1 MQEIIMK
8 IKSYDERNHS
18 LIVSWCS
25 DATKSQNPD
34 DYQSLA
40 LQPLQYWPDADN
52 ELLIRR
58 IAEMG
63 ISHVQTIERKENI
76 TEDDSRI
83 QYLKSLVDQE
93 FRMNVNDMM
102 NEINTW
108 QNVGSSNNLVHT
120 V

>member
-8 IKSYDERNHS
+8 IKGYDERNHS

-34 DYQSLA
+34 DYQPLA
-40 LQPLQYWPDADN
+40 VQPLSMWPDADN
-52 ELLIRR
+52 ELLLRR

-63 ISHVQTIERKENI
+63 LSHVQHIERKENI
-76 TEDDSRI
+76 AEDDSRVE
-83 QYLKSLVDQE
+83 YLKSLAGQE

-108 QNVGSSNNLVHT
+108 QTTNSSNNLVHT

>member
-8 IKSYDERNHS
+8 IKGYDERNHS

-25 DATKSQNPD
+25 DTTKSQNPD
-34 DYQSLA
+34 DYQALA
-40 LQPLQYWPDADN
+40 LQPLDMWPDADN
-52 ELLIRR
+52 QLLLKR

-63 ISHVQTIERKENI
+63 IHHVQSIERKENI
-76 TEDDSRI
+76 SQQDDRI
-83 QYLKSLVDQE
+83 EYLKSLVDQE
-93 FRMNVNDMM
+93 FRVSVSDMI

-108 QNVGSSNNLVHT
+108 QNTNSSNNLVHT

>member
-1 MQEIIMK
+1 VISVFITVFQEVHPALL
-8 IKSYDERNHS
+8 E
-18 LIVSWCS
+18 V
-25 DATKSQNPD
+25 TKVN
-34 DYQSLA
+34 L
-40 LQPLQYWPDADN
+40 PDADN

-63 ISHVQTIERKENI
+63 IAHVQTIERKESI

-83 QYLKSLVDQE
+83 EYLRSLVNQE

-108 QNVGSSNNLVHT
+108 QNANSSNNLVHT

>member
-8 IKSYDERNHS
+8 IKGYDDVSHS
-18 LIVSWCS
+18 LVVSWCS

-40 LQPLQYWPDADN
+40 LQPLSMWPDADN

-63 ISHVQTIERKENI
+63 IAHVQSIERKENI

-83 QYLKSLVDQE
+83 QYLRSLVDQE

-108 QNVGSSNNLVHT
+108 QNTNSSNNLVHT